1 LLVREPTGFARAAAV
16 DEPGLLLVEVDRER
30 GAVASRPLR
39 GVFARGDA
47 WYATRDLFRRDADG
61 DFWLV
66 DHVDDVIRT
75 AGGPVPAIAIEDVV
89 GTLDFVELAVAYG
102 VAVRRGG
109 LDLPAV
115 ALTLRRGRE
124 LDVAALAERIDREL
138 PPASRPVVV
147 RVLDRLP
154 LTAGH
159 RPLKQPL
166 RAEGLRT
173 AVGRTL
179 VREPG
184 SDSFRPS
191 SEASAE
197 LLAALAPSRRKARRA
212 RPSR

>member
-1 LLVREPTGFARAAAV
+1 
-16 DEPGLLLVEVDRER
+16 
-30 GAVASRPLR
+30 
-39 GVFARGDA
+39 VFERGDA
-47 WYATRDLFRRDADG
+47 WYGARDLFRRDADG

-75 AGGPVPAIAIEDVV
+75 ADGPVPSIAIEDVV
-89 GTLDFVELAVAYG
+89 GALDFVELAVAYG

-109 LDLPAV
+109 FELPVV

-124 LDVAALAERIDREL
+124 LDAAVLAERIDREL
-138 PPASRPVVV
+138 LPASRPVVV

-159 RPLKQPL
+159 RPLKEPL
-166 RAEGLRT
+166 RAEGLR
-173 AVGRTL
+173 AALGRTL

-184 SDSFRPS
+184 SDSFHPS
-191 SEASAE
+191 SDAAVE
-197 LLAALAPSRRKARRA
+197 LVAALAPSRRKPRRP